1 MSVIEDNVNLLM
13 RVRELCLTGQVANA
27 ELELHSVYRQA
38 GCDGSIRVVLAAL
51 LARRGEHGE
60 AQKILKGV
68 TPENIEAC
76 TPDQIRLAISIL
88 ISLGDNDQAER
99 LGRAYHK
106 AFGHE
111 ATRWLRDMNVPGSN
125 RLRWSEGGS
134 IDELARGLASE
145 PKAIP
150 ALVFAQKHQRHLPT
164 VRLLRQAIRR
174 IVPLFE
180 NDARQMTMVCVA
192 MAELSLLEGDQA
204 QARRWAHRGLE
215 EDPYCATLALLV
227 NKLRDNGDTAL
238 PPVSVLTCVARQHP
252 GYPDVQAALIRRQ
265 SSEGQTDTA
274 KANLAAWLERE
285 PYSPQALELKQE
297 LAA

>member
-1 MSVIEDNVNLLM
+1 MSVIEDKVNLLKH
-13 RVRELCLTGQVANA
+13 VRELCLTGQVANA
-27 ELELHSVYRQA
+27 ELELHSAYRQS
-38 GCDGSIRVVLAAL
+38 GCDWTIKVALAAL
-51 LARRGEHGE
+51 LARRGEHQE
-60 AQKILKGV
+60 ARQILKGV
-68 TPENIEAC
+68 SAETVQDSTP
-76 TPDQIRLAISIL
+76 QQLRLTISL
-88 ISLGDNDQAER
+88 LMSLGDHDQAER

-111 ATRWLRDMNVPGSN
+111 ATRWLRDMNVPGAA

-150 ALVFAQKHQRHLPT
+150 ALVFTQKHQRDLPT

-180 NDARQMTMVCVA
+180 NDTRQMTMVCTA

-215 EDPYCATLALLV
+215 EDPYCATLALLI
-227 NKLRDNGDTAL
+227 NKLRDQGDTAL
-238 PPVSVLTCVARQHP
+238 PAASVLSCVAMKHP
-252 GYPDVQAALIRRQ
+252 DYPDVQAALIRRQ
-265 SSEGQTDTA
+265 SREGQAETA
-274 KANLAAWLERE
+274 KANLEAWLERE
-285 PYSPQALELKQE
+285 PYSRHALELKQE

>member
-1 MSVIEDNVNLLM
+1 MSVIEDNVNLLN
-13 RVRELCLTGQVANA
+13 RVREMCLNGQVANA
-27 ELELHSVYRQA
+27 ELELHGVYRQA
-38 GCDGSIRVVLAAL
+38 GCDGAIKVVLAAL
-51 LARRGEHGE
+51 LGRRGEHGE

-68 TPENIEAC
+68 NPENVQDS
-76 TPDQIRLAISIL
+76 TPDQIKLTISIL
-88 ISLGDNDQAER
+88 MSLGEIDQAER

-106 AFGHE
+106 AYGHE
-111 ATRWLRDMNVPGSN
+111 ATRWLRDMNVPGAN

-164 VRLLRQAIRR
+164 VRQLRQAIRR

-180 NDARQMTMVCVA
+180 NDPRQMTMVCVA
-192 MAELSLLEGDQA
+192 MAELSVLEGDQA

-215 EDPYCATLALLV
+215 EDPYCATLALLI
-227 NKLRDNGDTAL
+227 NKLRDNGGTAL
-238 PPVSVLTCVARQHP
+238 PAASVLNCVAKHHP
-252 GYPDVQAALIRRQ
+252 DYPDVQAALIRRQ
-265 SSEGQTDTA
+265 SSEGQAETA

>member
-1 MSVIEDNVNLLM
+1 MSVIEDNVSLLK
-13 RVRELCLTGQVANA
+13 RVREMCLTGQVANA
-27 ELELHSVYRQA
+27 ELELHSAYHQA
-38 GCDGSIRVVLAAL
+38 GCDSVIKVVLAAL
-51 LARRGEHGE
+51 LARRGDHHDAG
-60 AQKILKGV
+60 QVLKGV
-68 TPENIEAC
+68 NPATVEESTPE
-76 TPDQIRLAISIL
+76 QIQLSISIL
-88 ISLGDNDQAER
+88 MSLGEHDRAER

-111 ATRWLRDMNVPGSN
+111 ATRWLRDMNVPGAG

-150 ALVFAQKHQRHLPT
+150 ALVYAQKYQRDLPT

-180 NDARQMTMVCVA
+180 SDARQMNMVCIA
-192 MAELSLLEGDQA
+192 MAELSLLEGDQP

-215 EDPYCATLALLV
+215 EDPYCATLALLID
-227 NKLRDNGDTAL
+227 KLRDNGDTAL
-238 PPVSVLTCVARQHP
+238 PAVSVLTCVAKQHP
-252 GYPDVQAALIRRQ
+252 DYPDVLTALIRRQ
-265 SSEGQTDTA
+265 SREGQGETA
-274 KANLAAWLERE
+274 IACLDAWLERE
-285 PYSPQALELKQE
+285 PYSPHALELKQE

>member
-1 MSVIEDNVNLLM
+1 MSVIEDNVSLLS
-13 RVRELCLTGQVANA
+13 RVREMCLAGQVANA

-38 GCDGSIRVVLAAL
+38 GCDPSIKVVMAAMF
-51 LARRGEHGE
+51 ARRGAFAE
-60 AQKILKGV
+60 ARQVLKGTNADTV
-68 TPENIEAC
+68 EDSTP
-76 TPDQIRLAISIL
+76 QQVRLAISIL
-88 ISLGDNDQAER
+88 MSLGDTDQAER

-111 ATRWLRDMNVPGSN
+111 ATRWLRDMNVPGAN

-150 ALVFAQKHQRHLPT
+150 ALVYTQKHQRHLPT

-192 MAELSLLEGDQA
+192 MAELSVLEGDQA
-204 QARRWAHRGLE
+204 QAQRWAHRGLE

-227 NKLRDNGDTAL
+227 DKLRDRGDTAL
-238 PPVSVLTCVARQHP
+238 PAVSVLNCVATKHP
-252 GYPDVQAALIRRQ
+252 DYPDVQAALIRRQ
-265 SSEGQTDTA
+265 SREGQA
-274 KANLAAWLERE
+274 EMAQANLTAWLERE